1 MLRLPYPLL
10 LPVGILASACGSG
23 SGTPSEYISF
33 QYSITPPGFQTN
45 SPIVLPA
52 TPAPT
57 AQSMT
62 CFRQNQQLIAYG
74 QLGAA
79 QVQITLTGTNA
90 TQPYQRALQAS
101 SATVGVAEVD
111 LLIPLGTD
119 ENGNYINPVAY
130 KTSTQGNVLTCYISL
145 SGPDLYASFD
155 GTFFCDTLSTDPGR
169 QLHLT
174 EGKFHTVPCAA
185 GQ

>member
-10 LPVGILASACGSG
+10 LSLGILASACGSG
-23 SGTPSEYISF
+23 SSAPSEYISF

-45 SPIVLPA
+45 APIVLPA
-52 TPAPT
+52 MPAPT
-57 AQSMT
+57 AQGMT
-62 CFRQNQQLIAYG
+62 CFKQNQQLIAYG

-79 QVQITLTGTNA
+79 QVQITLTGSSA

-101 SATVGVAEVD
+101 SATVGVAEVN
-111 LLIPLGTD
+111 LQIPLGTD
-119 ENGNYINPVAY
+119 EMGNYINPAAF
-130 KTSTQGNVLTCYISL
+130 KTAQGNVLTCYISL

-174 EGKFHTVPCAA
+174 EGAFHTVPCAA